1 MLATASL
8 LDQDQLDDL
17 EMADALIPRL
27 KSHSMVVVIPEA
39 LLDELSYALPNQEPV
54 SAARP
59 QRKAC
64 HRLRKLVRA
73 LSGRERKIIRS
84 IYFKEL
90 SLPEVSEKMGLSER
104 EVNAALNHA
113 FARLR
118 TGLGEL
124 VPVQQ

>member
-8 LDQDQLDDL
+8 LDQDQLDEL
-17 EMADALIPRL
+17 EMADALIPRQ
-27 KSHSMVVVIPEA
+27 KSHQTIVVIPEA
-39 LLDELSYALPNQEPV
+39 LLDELSFVLPNQEPV
-54 SAARP
+54 SAVRP

-104 EVNAALNHA
+104 EVNASLNHA

-124 VPVQQ
+124 VPLQ

>member
-1 MLATASL
+1 
-8 LDQDQLDDL
+8 LDEL
-17 EMADALIPRL
+17 EKEEALIPHL
-27 KSHSMVVVIPEA
+27 QSHAKTVCIPEA
-39 LLDELSYALPNQEPV
+39 LLDELSYMLPNQEPI
-54 SAARP
+54 SEARP

-90 SLPEVSEKMGLSER
+90 SLSEVSEKMGLNES

-118 TGLGEL
+118 MGLGQL
-124 VPVQQ
+124 VS

>member
-84 IYFKEL
+84 LYFREM
-90 SLPEVSEKMGLSER
+90 SHSEVAEKMGLSKKEIDTS
-104 EVNAALNHA
+104 LNHA
-113 FARLR
+113 FDRSR
-118 TGLGEL
+118 VGLGSL
-124 VPVQQ
+124 AL